1 MSEKRHEINKQGVA
15 RPDPLFMQP
24 ALGTYG
30 TREHTEKWD
39 KLKRQMDDGGILMM
53 GENPDLPKMPQ
64 RPTLADFFKLRFA
77 PYISEHMLQSAQ
89 MARSAGM
96 TEKMVM
102 ACLLH
107 DIAVAGLISA
117 DHGYWGAQLI
127 EPYVDEEVTWAVR
140 HHQSLRFFADESAGY
155 AYPEAYIRFFGPSYR
170 PPSYIQKAYEAARAH
185 RWYMSARIVTLHDI
199 YAWDPNSVVTID
211 DFTDVIGRQFK
222 QPDEGL
228 GFDGS
233 PVSHMWRS
241 MIFPNNAL

>member
-1 MSEKRHEINKQGVA
+1 MFMSEKRHEINQQGVA

-39 KLKRQMDDGGILMM
+39 KLKRQMADGGILMM

-64 RPTLADFFKLRFA
+64 RPTLVDFFKLRFA

-127 EPYVDEEVTWAVR
+127 EPYVDEEVTCA
-140 HHQSLRFFADESAGY
+140 
-155 AYPEAYIRFFGPSYR
+155 
-170 PPSYIQKAYEAARAH
+170 PPSTAALFCGRV
-185 RWYMSARIVTLHDI
+185 RRIRIPGGIRKVLWPQLH
-199 YAWDPNSVVTID
+199 ASVLHS
-211 DFTDVIGRQFK
+211 
-222 QPDEGL
+222 EG
-228 GFDGS
+228 
-233 PVSHMWRS
+233 
-241 MIFPNNAL
+241 I